1 MEKVSIIDIQGVQW
15 EIEDKNAHKRIN
27 ELKKEIEELKTIE
40 KWSSTVKD
48 YGGQIIARRQ
58 GNIVNI
64 VGTNIGRVKKIP
76 TNVGNINFAILPER
90 FRPQEDQFFIMR
102 ISGSYVTQYGGA
114 IHPDGNINSWTYTDI
129 DWGSFSLSYI
139 VD

>member
-1 MEKVSIIDIQGVQW
+1 MEKASIIDIQGVQW

-27 ELKKEIEELKTIE
+27 ELEKKIEELKTIE

-58 GNIVNI
+58 GNIINI
-64 VGTNIGRVKKIP
+64 VGTGIGENKVIP
-76 TNVGNINFAILPER
+76 ANVGDINFAILPER
-90 FRPQEDQFFIMR
+90 FRPKEEHFYIMR
-102 ISGSYVTQYGGA
+102 ISRSYITQYGG
-114 IHPDGNINSWTYTDI
+114 IVRPNGDINFWTYVDV
-129 DWGSFSLSYI
+129 DYGCFSLSYI

>member
-27 ELKKEIEELKTIE
+27 ELEKEIKELKTIE

-58 GNIVNI
+58 GNTVNI
-64 VGTNIGRVKKIP
+64 MGVSIGSVKKIP
-76 TNVGNINFAILPER
+76 ATVGNIDFAILPER
-90 FRPQEDQFFIMR
+90 FRPQEEQFYIMR
-102 ISGSYVTQYGGA
+102 ISGSYTTQYGGM
-114 IHPDGNINSWTYTDI
+114 IIPNGIINFWTYVEVDY
-129 DWGSFSLSYI
+129 GCFSLSYI